1 MRKQRD
7 ALLWISLATLGKI
20 EMATLRRNESKNGTA
35 KLKEETNIISKQS
48 AANQVRLDLMFQI
61 IKARSENDA
70 PRDAVLTQIL
80 RELINGRP
88 EPELKQAPRGEAI
101 TRSIN

>member
-1 MRKQRD
+1 KRKLRD
-7 ALLWISLATLGKI
+7 NKLTRSIKRIRADMAEINEGQERIRDGQKEVREKFEEISK
-20 EMATLRRNESKNGTA
+20 ETA

-70 PRDAVLTQIL
+70 RRDAVLTQIL
-80 RELINGRP
+80 R
-88 EPELKQAPRGEAI
+88 
-101 TRSIN
+101 